1 MGRTALEGEREQFP
15 LKRKWRRAKG
25 TRLQDKHAT
34 GVMAPSHGAAF
45 CSRSLLPSCFF
56 HSLSFF
62 LVFLSF
68 LSFSKM
74 SFIISNFFFWEVQ
87 GKGREGMVV

>member
-1 MGRTALEGEREQFP
+1 MVRTALEGEREQFP

-56 HSLSFF
+56 DSLSFF
-62 LVFLSF
+62 LVFFPSF
-68 LSFSKM
+68 LFQICLLLYLIFFS
-74 SFIISNFFFWEVQ
+74 
-87 GKGREGMVV
+87 GKYKAKGGRGW